1 MTYEETK
8 ELLDQYSIED
18 LRGLQKMIDE
28 SISTK
33 SENEYKKLVS
43 EFSDK
48 HKVGD
53 CFLRKYRDV
62 NALSIDFVTKIRE
75 NKVETIRYDIIFD
88 NNDICIYDDEMI
100 LSRIDEFKK
109 SNIKESDMKRICDGV
124 DSSVEN
130 IYKTAI
136 SDIIRLIEISDDI

>member
-1 MTYEETK
+1 MDYNETK

-18 LRGLQKMIDE
+18 LKDLRKMINE

-33 SENEYKKLVS
+33 SENEYKKLVR

-53 CFLRKYRDV
+53 CFLRKYRDA
-62 NALSIDFVTKIRE
+62 NALSIDFVTNISE
-75 NKVETIRYDIIFD
+75 DKVETIRYDINFD

-100 LSRIDEFKK
+100 LSNIDEFKK
-109 SNIKESDMKRICDGV
+109 SNTKESDMKRICDDV

-136 SDIIRLIEISDDI
+136 SDIIRLIETSDNV

>member
-1 MTYEETK
+1 MDYNETK

-18 LRGLQKMIDE
+18 LRDLRKMINE

-33 SENEYKKLVS
+33 SENEYKKLVN

-53 CFLRKYRDV
+53 CFLRKYRDA
-62 NALSIDFVTKIRE
+62 NALSIDFITNISE
-75 NKVETIRYDIIFD
+75 DKVETIRYDINFD

-100 LSRIDEFKK
+100 LSHIDEFKK
-109 SNIKESDMKRICDGV
+109 SNTKESDMKRICDGV

-136 SDIIRLIEISDDI
+136 SDIIRLIETSDDI

>member
-1 MTYEETK
+1 MDYNETK

-18 LRGLQKMIDE
+18 LRDLRKMIDE
-28 SISTK
+28 SISTR
-33 SENEYKKLVS
+33 SENEYKKLVR

-53 CFLRKYRDV
+53 CFLRKYRDA
-62 NALSIDFVTKIRE
+62 NALSIDFVTNISE
-75 NKVETIRYDIIFD
+75 DKVETIRYDIEFDD
-88 NNDICIYDDEMI
+88 NNICIYENELI
-100 LSRIDEFKK
+100 LSYIDEFKK
-109 SNIKESDMKRICDGV
+109 SNTKESDMKRICDGV

-136 SDIIRLIEISDDI
+136 SDIIRLIETSDDI

>member
-1 MTYEETK
+1 MDYNETK

-18 LRGLQKMIDE
+18 LKDLRKMIDE

-33 SENEYKKLVS
+33 SETEYKKLVS

-53 CFLRKYRDV
+53 CFLRKYRDA
-62 NALSIDFVTKIRE
+62 NALSIDFVTNISE
-75 NKVETIRYDIIFD
+75 DKVETIRYDINFD

-109 SNIKESDMKRICDGV
+109 SNTKESDMKRICDGV

-136 SDIIRLIEISDDI
+136 SDIIRLIETSDDI

>member
-18 LRGLQKMIDE
+18 LKDLRKMIDE

-33 SENEYKKLVS
+33 SENEYKKLVN

-53 CFLRKYRDV
+53 CFVRKYRDA
-62 NALSIDFVTKIRE
+62 NALSIDFITNISE
-75 NKVETIRYDIIFD
+75 DKVETIRYDIEFD
-88 NNDICIYDDEMI
+88 NNDICIYDDELI
-100 LSRIDEFKK
+100 LSSIDEFKK
-109 SNIKESDMKRICDGV
+109 SNIKESDIEEICDNV
-124 DSSVEN
+124 DSSVEY
-130 IYKTAI
+130 IYKAAI
-136 SDIIRLIEISDDI
+136 FDIIQLIEASDDI

>member
-1 MTYEETK
+1 MDYNETK

-18 LRGLQKMIDE
+18 LKDLRKMIDE

-53 CFLRKYRDV
+53 CFLRKYREA
-62 NALSIDFVTKIRE
+62 NALSIDFVTNISE
-75 NKVETIRYDIIFD
+75 DKVETIRYDINFD

-100 LSRIDEFKK
+100 LTHIDEFKK
-109 SNIKESDMKRICDGV
+109 SNTKESDMKRICDGV

-136 SDIIRLIEISDDI
+136 SDIIRLIETSDDI

>member
-1 MTYEETK
+1 MDYNETK
-8 ELLDQYSIED
+8 ELLEQYSIED
-18 LRGLQKMIDE
+18 LKDLRKMINE

-33 SENEYKKLVS
+33 SENEYKKLVR
-43 EFSDK
+43 EFSNK

-53 CFLRKYRDV
+53 CFLRKYREA
-62 NALSIDFVTKIRE
+62 NALSIDFVTNISE
-75 NKVETIRYDIIFD
+75 DKVETIRYDINFD

-100 LSRIDEFKK
+100 LSNIDEFKK
-109 SNIKESDMKRICDGV
+109 SNTKESDMKRICDGV

-136 SDIIRLIEISDDI
+136 SDIIRLIETSDDI

>member
-1 MTYEETK
+1 MDYNETK

-18 LRGLQKMIDE
+18 LRDLRKMIDE
-28 SISTK
+28 SISTR
-33 SENEYKKLVS
+33 SENEYKKLVR

-53 CFLRKYRDV
+53 CFLRKYRDA
-62 NALSIDFVTKIRE
+62 NALSIDFVTNISE
-75 NKVETIRYDIIFD
+75 DKVETIRYDIEFDD
-88 NNDICIYDDEMI
+88 NNICIYENELI
-100 LSRIDEFKK
+100 LFHIDEFKK
-109 SNIKESDMKRICDGV
+109 SNTKESDMKRICDGV

-136 SDIIRLIEISDDI
+136 SDIIRLIETSDDI